1 MLGFTEPEVK
11 QLINLTLPDQSNL
24 LLIKNIKELY
34 NGYLFNENCQK
45 IYNPDMVLYY
55 LSEYQKNDMQPK
67 ELIDT
72 NIASDYGKIKK
83 LFALQEPFRNSQV
96 LEELMTSGET
106 PATLT
111 PQFSFERDFNRND
124 FVSLLFYL

>member
-1 MLGFTEPEVK
+1 
-11 QLINLTLPDQSNL
+11 
-24 LLIKNIKELY
+24 
-34 NGYLFNENCQK
+34 
-45 IYNPDMVLYY
+45 MVLYY
-55 LSEYQKNDMQPK
+55 LSEYQSNNLPPD

-83 LFALQEPFRNSQV
+83 LFALQKPFRNSQV

-124 FVSLLFYL
+124 FVSLLFYLGLISIKEDHLDALIFSIPNYVIKSLYRSYFIDFIKSEQH